1 MVVYGI
7 ISIMAYIKTTTNKQG
22 RTHVYLVEG
31 YRVDGHVKHRIIHRF
46 GLLEDLVKDEPDI
59 LERLKK
65 EAKEGKLTPQKTIE
79 VSFDLDS
86 PISEPD
92 KSYGWKILD
101 EIYQELDIN
110 TLIKSSC
117 VSKNSKKLNEVL
129 KLLVYQRILNPCS
142 KIATVKSQK
151 QMFGNWN
158 ITQND
163 IYRALKPLNELKEKI
178 QKQIHEQITRL
189 TDRVCTL
196 VFYDVTNYYFET
208 DIDDD
213 DI

>member
-79 VSFDLDS
+79 VSFDLEC

-117 VSKNSKKLNEVL
+117 VSKNSKKLNEV
-129 KLLVYQRILNPCS
+129 
-142 KIATVKSQK
+142 
-151 QMFGNWN
+151 
-158 ITQND
+158 
-163 IYRALKPLNELKEKI
+163 
-178 QKQIHEQITRL
+178 
-189 TDRVCTL
+189 
-196 VFYDVTNYYFET
+196 
-208 DIDDD
+208 
-213 DI
+213 